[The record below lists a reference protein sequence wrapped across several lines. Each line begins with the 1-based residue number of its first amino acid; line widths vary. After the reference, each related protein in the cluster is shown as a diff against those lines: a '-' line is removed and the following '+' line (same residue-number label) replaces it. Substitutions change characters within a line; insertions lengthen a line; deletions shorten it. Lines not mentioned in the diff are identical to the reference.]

1 MSGVVAGNS
10 GASLPGRLREE
21 ETGSAAR
28 GGGRAVKRAIVPGRL
43 GYVGKCRSAIRIV
56 GRIPICRA
64 TFLKLRAANS
74 GDLRNTGGSIHKKP
88 TILRVI
94 ANRGAPVRGGCETRD
109 GLGGSVVGP
118 RSERQSVGNTGGSC
132 RAASG

>member
-21 ETGSAAR
+21 ETGATAR
-28 GGGRAVKRAIVPGRL
+28 GRGRAVKRAIVPGRL

-64 TFLKLRAANS
+64 GFLKLRAANS
-74 GDLRNTGGSIHKKP
+74 GDLRNTGGSIHRIP
-88 TILRVI
+88 AILCVI
-94 ANRGAPVRGGCETRD
+94 AIGGAAVARGREPGDALCV
-109 GLGGSVVGP
+109 
-118 RSERQSVGNTGGSC
+118 
-132 RAASG
+132 

>member
-28 GGGRAVKRAIVPGRL
+28 GRGRAVKRAIVPGRL

-56 GRIPICRA
+56 GGIPICRA
-64 TFLKLRAANS
+64 AFLKLRSANA
-74 GDLRNTGGSIHKKP
+74 GDLRNAGGRIHGIP
-88 TILRVI
+88 AILCVI
-94 ANRGAPVRGGCETRD
+94 AIGSAAVAGG
-109 GLGGSVVGP
+109 
-118 RSERQSVGNTGGSC
+118 
-132 RAASG
+132 

>member
-10 GASLPGRLREE
+10 GTSLPGRLREE

-28 GGGRAVKRAIVPGRL
+28 GRGRAVKRAIVPGRL

-64 TFLKLRAANS
+64 AFLKLRAANA
-74 GDLRNTGGSIHKKP
+74 GDLRNTGGRLHGKTPLLCVLS
-88 TILRVI
+88 
-94 ANRGAPVRGGCETRD
+94 NRSAALSRGR
-109 GLGGSVVGP
+109 
-118 RSERQSVGNTGGSC
+118 
-132 RAASG
+132 